1 MSRGNG
7 VLLIA
12 AEATEA
18 REGTMEYTGSAQ
30 DESPTPNNGMAKIPP
45 LNIEDID
52 NLKILTDKKVL
63 EIVSGDIV
71 DHILTDEY
79 LRDSIGT
86 KPGTYYRDLVFAL
99 IQIRLPEDEAKR
111 DWREILRHKYL
122 LSEKLGRNVGIHVA
136 TLDYYSNI
144 KKQIAFPK
152 IVDAREYLDT
162 ASRALT
168 DDLTKA
174 YNRRFFGEQMNRL
187 FQQTRDEGGCFSL
200 IMFDLDYFKQY
211 NDINGHIQGDIALI
225 ETVRILHAV
234 CSLDSAVCRYGGEE
248 FMVLLPGHPIDAA
261 RRIAEDIRQAVYDYR
276 YVNERAL
283 PGGRLS
289 ASLGVTS
296 YRPGVA
302 SAQQMV
308 AEADGA
314 MYRAKNKGRNRVE
327 IFPLAERV
335 P

>member
-1 MSRGNG
+1 MENNESLPDGLPLPVNG
-7 VLLIA
+7 V
-12 AEATEA
+12 A
-18 REGTMEYTGSAQ
+18 RMP
-30 DESPTPNNGMAKIPP
+30 D

-71 DHILTDEY
+71 EHIQTDEY
-79 LRDSIGT
+79 LLDSIGT

-99 IQIRLPEDEAKR
+99 IQIRLPEEEAKR
-111 DWREILRHKYL
+111 DWREILKHKYI

-136 TLDYYSNI
+136 TLDYYSNV

-152 IVDAREYLDT
+152 IVDAREYMDT

-174 YNRRFFGEQMNRL
+174 YNRRFFSEQLNRL
-187 FQQTRDEGGCFSL
+187 FQQARDEGGCFSL
-200 IMFDLDYFKQY
+200 VMFDLDFFKQY

-234 CSLDSAVCRYGGEE
+234 CTLDSAVCRYGGEE
-248 FMVLLPGHPIDAA
+248 FMVLLPGHPVAEA
-261 RRIAEDIRQAVYDYR
+261 RRIAENIRQAVYDYR
-276 YVNERAL
+276 YVNEQAL

-302 SAQQMV
+302 SAQQL
-308 AEADGA
+308 AQEADSA
-314 MYRAKNKGRNRVE
+314 MYRAKNAGRNRVE
-327 IFPLAERV
+327 LFPGVEETV
-335 P
+335 